1 MASDSMITGSWGDIT
16 LVCSHRH
23 EIPIPM
29 VIQQGPS
36 SPFYA
41 CPKYHPENRSLDE
54 RACNNRLSLEDFS
67 KMLAHLHS
75 ILVDAEMNDEKV
87 NLTNHT
93 WKDRKGTIF
102 KVLKQDGDKLTI
114 EVYNKR
120 AIGS

>member
-1 MASDSMITGSWGDIT
+1 
-16 LVCSHRH
+16 
-23 EIPIPM
+23 
-29 VIQQGPS
+29 
-36 SPFYA
+36 
-41 CPKYHPENRSLDE
+41 
-54 RACNNRLSLEDFS
+54 
-67 KMLAHLHS
+67 MLAHLHS